1 MTYILDMKLFSG
13 TSNQP
18 LAEKVA
24 AQLGVSLGEVEITRF
39 IDNECRVFVKENVVD
54 EDVYVLQSLSEVA
67 DQNLVEL
74 CLLGA
79 ALKSL
84 KAKKVTAVIPW
95 MGYSKQD
102 KAFRKGEAISAQLVA
117 KFIEAAGFDAVIT
130 IELHSE
136 NVVPFFQIPVMELS
150 THTLLAEALS
160 SAHLSSAIVASPDKG
175 GKSRSERFAKAVNFP
190 IVYLAK
196 SRDLASGE
204 VQVTGIEGS
213 VDGKDVIIFDD
224 IINTGS
230 TAIRTSEFL
239 KKNGAVS
246 IHFLA
251 THGVFAGSA
260 VASFAQSPI
269 QKVIV
274 TDSVY
279 ISNDKQFASLT
290 IVSVAS
296 LLAGA
301 IKNETT

>member
-1 MTYILDMKLFSG
+1 MKLFSG

-18 LAEKVA
+18 LAEKIA
-24 AQLGVSLGEVEITRF
+24 AQLGVSLGDVEITRF
-39 IDNECRVFVKENVVD
+39 IDNECRVFVKETVVD
-54 EDVYVLQSLSEVA
+54 EEVYVLQSLSEVA

-84 KAKKVTAVIPW
+84 KAKKVTAIIPW

-130 IELHSE
+130 VELHSE
-136 NVVPFFQIPVMELS
+136 NVVPFFHIPVVELS

-160 SAHLSSAIVASPDKG
+160 SGKFSHAVVASPDKG
-175 GKSRSERFAKAVNFP
+175 GKSRSERFANAINFP

-196 SRDLASGE
+196 SRDLATGE

-213 VDGKDVIIFDD
+213 VDGKEVIIFDD

-239 KKNGAVS
+239 RKNGAVS

-251 THGVFAGSA
+251 THGVFAGNA
-260 VASFAQSPI
+260 VAAFIQSPI
-269 QKVIV
+269 QKIIV

-279 ISNDKQFASLT
+279 IPKDKQFSSLD
-290 IVSVAS
+290 IVSVTP

-301 IKNETT
+301 IKRETT